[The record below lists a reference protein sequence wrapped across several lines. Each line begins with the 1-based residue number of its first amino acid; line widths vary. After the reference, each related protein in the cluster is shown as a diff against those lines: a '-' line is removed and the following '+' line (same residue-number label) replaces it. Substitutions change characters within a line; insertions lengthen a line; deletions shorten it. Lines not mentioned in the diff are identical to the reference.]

1 LTILTNGIVRAN
13 QITVGQLATAQSAN
27 RITINA
33 GGTLDVTNTI
43 GNATITLPSMIN
55 NGGTNILHMNG
66 ANTLIYCSNVTA
78 LAGSKI
84 SIGSVDNQVLGTPIP
99 VIHFTNST
107 TPNNFGWSG
116 VAPAGSML
124 FIGASVDSILVT
136 LNTGVPKKVRWWV
149 T

>member
-1 LTILTNGIVRAN
+1 
-13 QITVGQLATAQSAN
+13 
-27 RITINA
+27 
-33 GGTLDVTNTI
+33 
-43 GNATITLPSMIN
+43 
-55 NGGTNILHMNG
+55 MNG

-124 FIGASVDSILVT
+124 SSE
-136 LNTGVPKKVRWWV
+136 PP
-149 T
+149 